1 MERGP
6 EGVSLPA
13 GRSSGPSV
21 LLCTCACRYMDVPE
35 CAHHMSMSTRER
47 VHMCRPPHACPPV
60 CVCASLGTPASPAA
74 FRWTIHAF
82 TKGGDGLH
90 HLAATPAWVPA
101 SRGSFSQP
109 SGRGSTWKR
118 KGESPAAS
126 FGLGA
131 VSLSQPPAEGKWK
144 CGRFEAWTRL
154 PGQPSRT
161 GARRPL
167 CVRRGLS
174 PPSPHDPQI
183 LGLPRWLTW

>member
-1 MERGP
+1 M
-6 EGVSLPA
+6 
-13 GRSSGPSV
+13 
-21 LLCTCACRYMDVPE
+21 CTPHE
-35 CAHHMSMSTRER
+35 CPHVSMSTCAGLHTR
-47 VHMCRPPHACPPV
+47 VPPCVCV

-74 FRWTIHAF
+74 FCWTTHER
-82 TKGGDGLH
+82 GGGLH
-90 HLAATPAWVPA
+90 HLTATPAWVPA
-101 SRGSFSQP
+101 SRGNFSQP

-118 KGESPAAS
+118 KGETPAAS
-126 FGLGA
+126 FGPGA

-154 PGQPSRT
+154 PGRPSRT
-161 GARRPL
+161 GACRSV